1 MKRQGVGHGPHPV
14 DLRVGRRLSDR
25 RKLLG
30 LSEGDLA
37 EALGLTVAEVRAH
50 EFGLRPIAASRLQ
63 ELARL
68 LGVSVGFFFGN
79 PSGMTG
85 GGRTAEATPDLQ
97 AATRMPD
104 RKGGTCP
111 RPVAAEPPYDIGVS
125 LDKGPKQIPS
135 AEEVLRLV
143 RQFSRVA
150 DPDLRAFAID
160 QMAVMAER
168 CPAPLKKEGT

>member
-1 MKRQGVGHGPHPV
+1 MKRQGVGRGPHPV

-79 PSGMTG
+79 LSGMTG
-85 GGRTAEATPDLQ
+85 GRRTAEATPDLQ
-97 AATRMPD
+97 AATMPD
-104 RKGGTCP
+104 RKSGTCP
-111 RPVAAEPPYDIGVS
+111 RPAAAEPPGGIGAS
-125 LDKGPKQIPS
+125 LDKGPRQIPS

-143 RQFSRVA
+143 RQFSRIA

-160 QMAVMAER
+160 QMAVMAEH

>member
-1 MKRQGVGHGPHPV
+1 MKRHGVGRGPHPV

-85 GGRTAEATPDLQ
+85 GGRTAEAAPDLQ
-97 AATRMPD
+97 AATMPD

-111 RPVAAEPPYDIGVS
+111 RPAAAEPPYDIGVS
-125 LDKGPKQIPS
+125 LDRGPRQIPS

-143 RQFSRVA
+143 RQFSRIA

-168 CPAPLKKEGT
+168 CPAPLKKEGA